1 MAISDNSLY
10 DAQGRPVVR
19 LHVDDAGAGG
29 GGGTSDAAVIGAI
42 NETAP
47 ATDTAT
53 SALNG
58 RLQRVAQRLTS
69 LIGLLPTSLGAK
81 AAASSLAVTLA
92 TDDVLLTRQGALT
105 ETAPATDTASS
116 GINGRLQRVAQR
128 ISALIAL
135 LPTGLGQGT
144 MAQSL
149 KVVVA
154 SDQSALKMD
163 HTTTGIGHGVRTV
176 GTPGTAVALVA
187 VSTPAK
193 WVMVQ
198 AQTDN
203 TGGIAVGGSG
213 VLATVAT
220 GTGLYLAAGDS
231 LPLAVDNLADVFI
244 DATVA
249 TDGVRFIY
257 GS

>member
-1 MAISDNSLY
+1 
-10 DAQGRPVVR
+10 
-19 LHVDDAGAGG
+19 
-29 GGGTSDAAVIGAI
+29 
-42 NETAP
+42 
-47 ATDTAT
+47 
-53 SALNG
+53 
-58 RLQRVAQRLTS
+58 
-69 LIGLLPTSLGAK
+69 
-81 AAASSLAVTLA
+81 
-92 TDDVLLTRQGALT
+92 
-105 ETAPATDTASS
+105 
-116 GINGRLQRVAQR
+116 
-128 ISALIAL
+128 
-135 LPTGLGQGT
+135 